1 MILPP
6 SCRRGPRRIAGPR
19 QPAAEA
25 IHSVRSLFPA
35 RPRTTSSVPAPTPPS
50 PPGSPRVFSAT
61 GRWTPAAPGCA
72 ATVGNFDG
80 VHVGH
85 AAIVRRLVEAAADR
99 GLPAVAVSFDPH
111 PAALLRPE
119 SAPEPLSTPRRRA
132 ELLAALGVDAVVV
145 QPVDRRLL
153 ALEPEAFYAW
163 LLRGWLGAAVLVEG
177 EDFRFGAARRGD
189 VALLASLGAADGV
202 VVDVVAPV
210 AVGGAPVSS
219 SRVRRL
225 LAEGAVADA
234 AALLTAP
241 YRIEGTVVE
250 GAKRGRTL
258 GFPTANLAA
267 VVTLVPADGVYA
279 ARAWVGDGPGPRAPY
294 PAAVHVGP
302 PVSFGV
308 ESRAIEV
315 HLIGFSGDLYGQA
328 LAVDFLE
335 RLRETRRFAGVEELV
350 GQLRADTARAAE
362 VAARTPAPRSAEA
375 T

>member
-1 MILPP
+1 MIPTPCSRRRPRP
-6 SCRRGPRRIAGPR
+6 SGGPR

-25 IHSVRSLFPA
+25 IHSGRSLFPA
-35 RPRTTSSVPAPTPPS
+35 RPRTTPSVPAPTPPF

-72 ATVGNFDG
+72 VAIGNFDG

-85 AAIVRRLVEAAADR
+85 AAIVRRLVAAAADR

-132 ELLAALGVDAVVV
+132 ELLADLGVDAVVV

-163 LLRGWLGAAVLVEG
+163 LLRGWLGARVLVEG

-189 VALLASLGAADGV
+189 VTLLEALGKPDGV
-202 VVDVVAPV
+202 VVEIVPPV
-210 AVGGAPVSS
+210 TVGGAPVSS

-225 LAEGAVADA
+225 VAEGAVAEA
-234 AALLTAP
+234 GALLTAP
-241 YRIEGTVVE
+241 YRIEGRVVE

-258 GFPTANLAA
+258 GFPTANLGA
-267 VVTLVPADGVYA
+267 VATLVPADGVYA
-279 ARAWVGDGPGPRAPY
+279 ARAWVGDGAGPATPY

-302 PVSFGV
+302 APSFGV
-308 ESRAIEV
+308 TERAIEV
-315 HLIGFSGDLYGQA
+315 HLIGFTGDLYGQA